1 MDVITG
7 ILASFRNTL
16 PNASKT
22 AAAIDRGATPDE
34 ISALATE
41 EGLHAL
47 AGALFEACEQ
57 GMDSGSGA
65 SPDISVTSA
74 INERL
79 KDFRLQLPANSETA
93 GLIDSGASLEEI
105 SEAAQKEGLD
115 SMAAMLLE
123 AEQEDSRSAG

>member
-93 GLIDSGASLEEI
+93 RLIDSGASLEEI